1 MSTPRRLHDPL
12 NPLRVSAQ
20 AAARDERALAACRA
34 LLVALRRA
42 DAERGSDLERTLRT
56 YYECGASVSAT
67 ADALFLHRNSV
78 RYRLDRVRALLAT
91 DIGDPTI
98 AASLILAFA
107 VEDVAAANMAFKER
121 TAQDKDSLDAT
132 QRAQ

>member
-1 MSTPRRLHDPL
+1 MSTPRRLYDPRDPL
-12 NPLRVSAQ
+12 RASAQ
-20 AAARDERALAACRA
+20 AAARDERALAACRV
-34 LLVALRRA
+34 LLVALRRT

-67 ADALFLHRNSV
+67 AEALFLHRNSV
-78 RYRLDRVRALLAT
+78 RYRLDRVRALLAS
-91 DIGDPTI
+91 DIDEPEV

-107 VEDVAAANMAFKER
+107 VDDAAASNVE
-121 TAQDKDSLDAT
+121 SPDAT